1 LKKDESIPS
10 FSLCLGLSQ
19 PDSQSPALVSTS
31 VPDPSTIGE
40 KDNEDDDD
48 DGDAPMG
55 FPLRNTS

>member
-1 LKKDESIPS
+1 
-10 FSLCLGLSQ
+10 
-19 PDSQSPALVSTS
+19 